1 MTSYSHVVTV
11 SLLPGLSGGR
21 NAGEGAGM
29 QHANSVARVAL
40 GRGMLRAVSEVLSL
54 GEWRLS

>member
-21 NAGEGAGM
+21 DAGEGAGM

-40 GRGMLRAVSEVLSL
+40 GSCYSE
-54 GEWRLS
+54 GCCGQ